1 MKEQIKHIPG
11 IVPTVRKTRELR
23 DSVRRSL
30 PGARFY
36 VARAR
41 RARAVDKYLRNH
53 SVRRL
58 QLGAGNN
65 PYPRWLNTDVVDF
78 TRRNE
83 VIYLDARKPF
93 PLPDDS
99 FDTVFTEHMIEHL
112 TYAEGRHCLAECR
125 RILRPDGLIRVA
137 TPSLEQ
143 LIALYGDEQTE
154 LQHDYLQWSID
165 TFAANADV
173 YLPGFV
179 LNNMFRNFGH
189 EFVYDK
195 ETLSH
200 SLQSAGFVDIEE
212 FPVGESNAPE
222 LKSLERHMRR
232 VADFNAYETLVLEA
246 KSP

>member
-11 IVPTVRKTRELR
+11 LVPAVRKARELR
-23 DSVRRSL
+23 NSVRRSL
-30 PGARFY
+30 PDTRFF

-41 RARAVDKYLRNH
+41 RAQAVDEYLRNH
-53 SVRRL
+53 SARHL

-65 PYPRWLNTDVVDF
+65 PYPGWLNTDVVDF

-83 VIYLDARKPF
+83 VNYLDARRPF

-112 TYAEGRHCLAECR
+112 TYAEGRHCFAECR
-125 RILRPDGLIRVA
+125 RILRPEGRIRVA
-137 TPSLEQ
+137 TPSLEH
-143 LIALYGDEQTE
+143 LIGLYGDDQTE
-154 LQHDYLQWSID
+154 LQHDYLHWSID
-165 TFAANADV
+165 TFAADADA

-200 SLQSAGFVDIEE
+200 SLESAGFVDIEE

-222 LKSLERHMRR
+222 LNGLERHMRR
-232 VADFNAYETLVLEA
+232 VAEFNAYETLVLEA
-246 KSP
+246 RCP